1 VMTRVTPSER
11 SRLGA
16 TAKGKVRV
24 LAPATSEGDP
34 MLSVRPELVWE
45 GRLHVGDEP
54 GVYGDAAYCGIALE
68 LPLTLRKTDPVG
80 PDTTTLV
87 LRTQDV
93 QTFAG
98 YPGHL
103 ITVTAFQPDSNDPT
117 HATETVLTM
126 ERLTSA
132 DNNRKEIVINLAG
145 IGSPA
150 FISVRVRVGTEVP
163 PGLYDDFVVTRLLN
177 SSANFT
183 FVASFGFGA

>member
-1 VMTRVTPSER
+1 
-11 SRLGA
+11 
-16 TAKGKVRV
+16 
-24 LAPATSEGDP
+24 
-34 MLSVRPELVWE
+34 MLSVGPELVWE
-45 GRLHVGDEP
+45 GRIHVGDEP
-54 GVYGDAAYCGIALE
+54 GVYGDAAYSGIALE
-68 LPLTLRKTDPVG
+68 LPLTLRKTDPAG

-103 ITVTAFQPDSNDPT
+103 ITVTAYQPDPHDPT
-117 HATETVLTM
+117 RATETVLTT

-132 DNNRKEIVINLAG
+132 DNNREEIVVSPAG
-145 IGSPA
+145 LNSPA
-150 FISVRVRVGTEVP
+150 FVSVRVRVDTNVP

-183 FVASFGFGA
+183 FVASFGFSA